1 MNKDILNIIN
11 EEFTLLDVIPELSPE
26 FIEHIRKQRENKKQ

>member
-1 MNKDILNIIN
+1 MNKDILN

-26 FIEHIRKQRENKKQ
+26 FIERIRKQRENEKQ